1 MNTGFFKLGSIDPSN
16 NKAGSYV
23 IFATQVTLAT
33 VEVSVLL
40 SGSNSN
46 VKYVIKYFLSMAT
59 NIGAYFE
66 IPVTDLDRAIN
77 FYQSLLGIEL
87 ERGSIH
93 GYEMAFFPFEN
104 NGAGISGALCKGDVY
119 KPSIDGSFIY
129 LFTSDID
136 EVLSKA
142 VELGSEILFE
152 KTDAGNCFVAEIKD
166 TEGNRI
172 CFTTRN

>member
-1 MNTGFFKLGSIDPSN
+1 
-16 NKAGSYV
+16 
-23 IFATQVTLAT
+23 
-33 VEVSVLL
+33 
-40 SGSNSN
+40 
-46 VKYVIKYFLSMAT
+46 MAT

-77 FYQSLLGIEL
+77 FYQSLLDIEL

-119 KPSIDGSFIY
+119 KPSIEGSFIY
-129 LFTSDID
+129 LFTRDID
-136 EVLSKA
+136 GVLSKA

-172 CFTTRN
+172 CFTTRHQAE

>member
-1 MNTGFFKLGSIDPSN
+1 MT
-16 NKAGSYV
+16 A
-23 IFATQVTLAT
+23 
-33 VEVSVLL
+33 
-40 SGSNSN
+40 
-46 VKYVIKYFLSMAT
+46 

-93 GYEMAFFPFEN
+93 GYDMAFFPFEN

-119 KPSIDGSFIY
+119 KPSIDGSFVY
-129 LFTSDID
+129 LFTNNID
-136 EVLSKA
+136 EVLGKA

-166 TEGNRI
+166 SEGNRI
-172 CFTTRN
+172 CFTTRHQAE

>member
-1 MNTGFFKLGSIDPSN
+1 MTS
-16 NKAGSYV
+16 
-23 IFATQVTLAT
+23 
-33 VEVSVLL
+33 
-40 SGSNSN
+40 
-46 VKYVIKYFLSMAT
+46 

-66 IPVTDLDRAIN
+66 IPVTDMERAIN

-93 GYEMAFFPFEN
+93 EYDMAFFPFEN

-119 KPSIDGSFIY
+119 KPSIEGSFIY

-142 VELGSEILFE
+142 VELGSEIMFE

-166 TEGNRI
+166 SEGNRI
-172 CFTTRN
+172 CFTTRHQAE

>member
-1 MNTGFFKLGSIDPSN
+1 
-16 NKAGSYV
+16 
-23 IFATQVTLAT
+23 
-33 VEVSVLL
+33 
-40 SGSNSN
+40 
-46 VKYVIKYFLSMAT
+46 MAT

-66 IPVTDLDRAIN
+66 IPVTVLDRAIN
-77 FYQSLLGIEL
+77 FYPLLLDIEL

-119 KPSIDGSFIY
+119 KPSIEGSFIY

-136 EVLSKA
+136 GVLSKA

-166 TEGNRI
+166 SEGNRI
-172 CFTTRN
+172 CFTTRHQAE

>member
-1 MNTGFFKLGSIDPSN
+1 MTS
-16 NKAGSYV
+16 
-23 IFATQVTLAT
+23 
-33 VEVSVLL
+33 
-40 SGSNSN
+40 
-46 VKYVIKYFLSMAT
+46 

-66 IPVTDLDRAIN
+66 IPVTDMDRAIN

-93 GYEMAFFPFEN
+93 GYDMAFFPFEN
-104 NGAGISGALCKGDVY
+104 NVGGISGALCKGDVY

-129 LFTSDID
+129 LFTSNID

-142 VELGSEILFE
+142 VELGSEIMFE

-166 TEGNRI
+166 SEGNRI
-172 CFTTRN
+172 CFTTRHQAE

>member
-1 MNTGFFKLGSIDPSN
+1 MTS
-16 NKAGSYV
+16 
-23 IFATQVTLAT
+23 
-33 VEVSVLL
+33 
-40 SGSNSN
+40 
-46 VKYVIKYFLSMAT
+46 

-66 IPVTDLDRAIN
+66 IPVTDMDRAIN

-93 GYEMAFFPFEN
+93 GYDMAFFPFEN
-104 NGAGISGALCKGDVY
+104 NGGGISGALCKGDVY

-129 LFTSDID
+129 LFTSNID

-142 VELGSEILFE
+142 VELGSEIMFE

-166 TEGNRI
+166 SEGNRI
-172 CFTTRN
+172 CFTTRHQSE

>member
-1 MNTGFFKLGSIDPSN
+1 MTS
-16 NKAGSYV
+16 
-23 IFATQVTLAT
+23 
-33 VEVSVLL
+33 
-40 SGSNSN
+40 
-46 VKYVIKYFLSMAT
+46 

-66 IPVTDLDRAIN
+66 IPVTDMDRAIN

-93 GYEMAFFPFEN
+93 GYDMAFFPFEN

-119 KPSIDGSFIY
+119 KPSIEGSFIY
-129 LFTSDID
+129 LFTSNID
-136 EVLSKA
+136 EVLSKS

-166 TEGNRI
+166 SEGNRI
-172 CFTTRN
+172 CFTTRHQAE

>member
-1 MNTGFFKLGSIDPSN
+1 
-16 NKAGSYV
+16 
-23 IFATQVTLAT
+23 
-33 VEVSVLL
+33 
-40 SGSNSN
+40 
-46 VKYVIKYFLSMAT
+46 MAT

-77 FYQSLLGIEL
+77 FYQSLLDIVL

-119 KPSIDGSFIY
+119 KPSIEGSFIY

-136 EVLSKA
+136 GVLSKA

-152 KTDAGNCFVAEIKD
+152 KTDAGNSFVAEIKD

-172 CFTTRN
+172 CFTTRHQAE